1 MNCHTGNISK
11 YVNYHLQ
18 PIFKEIPSYVKN
30 TKDFLKKLDKVK
42 GIPQESLLVTLE
54 VKSLDTNIANNRVL
68 KTVKWEIQKKNGI
81 YESYYNF
88 P

>member
-11 YVNYHLQ
+11 YVNYHIQ

-54 VKSLDTNIANNRVL
+54 VKSLDTNIANNRGL